1 MERKNESQGLRY
13 VNAHVIERDLRDL
26 WEQMAET
33 TQMQGQE
40 PVMRAC
46 VLNLIVYTPGEHS
59 AEEVNQIMA
68 EVTTQHPS
76 RIFVMLPKYDA
87 PKPAVNAWV
96 TAQCHLSPGGR
107 KQVCCEQ
114 IMVAAEGEGVGQ
126 LPSIVRSL
134 LVPDLPVVLW
144 WRDVPSFA
152 SRVFE
157 ELVKASDRVI
167 VDSHGLPDPEKGLA
181 EMAAFIRQRGQWVAF
196 SDLGWSRLTPWRN
209 SVAGFFD
216 VPGWRPYLKRVNRV
230 EIEYTDDHTDRRPI
244 PSEAFLIACWL
255 ASRMRWQPASKSQ
268 GRGGGTFEFTVAS
281 ENLPI
286 TIRIQSAPPTVGCLV
301 GLSGLRLITESQPS
315 ARFAVSC
322 TDDGLY
328 LRTNVELAGT
338 TLTEKVIPRE
348 DRSEVQ
354 LISQELE
361 ILARD
366 MIYEEALAFFVG
378 SGGRN

>member
-1 MERKNESQGLRY
+1 MRY
-13 VNAHVIERDLRDL
+13 VNAHVIERDLREL
-26 WEQMAET
+26 WEQMADT

-59 AEEVNQIMA
+59 AEEVNEIMA

-76 RIFVMLPKYDA
+76 RIFVILPKHDV

-144 WRDVPSFA
+144 WRDVPSFVG
-152 SRVFE
+152 RVFE
-157 ELVKASDRVI
+157 ELVNTSDRVI
-167 VDSHGLPDPEKGLA
+167 FDSRGMPDPEKGLA
-181 EMAAFIRQRGQWVAF
+181 DIAAFIRQRGQWAAF
-196 SDLGWSRLTPWRN
+196 NDLSWSRLTPWRN
-209 SVAGFFD
+209 SVAGLFD

-230 EIEYTDDHTDRRPI
+230 EIEYTDDHANRRPI
-244 PSEAFLIACWL
+244 PTEAFLIACWL
-255 ASRMRWQPASKSQ
+255 ASRLGWKPTSKSQ
-268 GRGGGTFEFTVAS
+268 RGGSGTCEFTAAS
-281 ENLPI
+281 ENLSI
-286 TIRIQSAPPTVGCLV
+286 AVRIQSAPSTVGCV
-301 GLSGLRLITESQPS
+301 IGLSALRLTTESQPS

-322 TDDGLY
+322 SDDGLY
-328 LRTNVELAGT
+328 LRTNVEVAGT
-338 TLTEKVIPRE
+338 TPTEKIIPLE

-354 LISQELE
+354 LISRELE
-361 ILARD
+361 ILGRD
-366 MIYEEALAFFVG
+366 RIYEEALAFFVRVW
-378 SGGRN
+378 GRI